1 MQLCLEGEQ
10 KLTQTHRF
18 SNALA
23 CTMAAYLAKKG
34 VNVLGGKWYRILV
47 ALFGV
52 VLIFFGTS
60 FVVSV
65 LTT

>member
-1 MQLCLEGEQ
+1 M
-10 KLTQTHRF
+10 TQTIRF

-23 CTMAAYLAKKG
+23 RTMAAYLAKKG
-34 VNVLGGKWYRILV
+34 VNVLGSKWYRILV

-52 VLIFFGTS
+52 VLIFFGIS

>member
-1 MQLCLEGEQ
+1 M
-10 KLTQTHRF
+10 TQTIRF

-52 VLIFFGTS
+52 VLIFFGIS